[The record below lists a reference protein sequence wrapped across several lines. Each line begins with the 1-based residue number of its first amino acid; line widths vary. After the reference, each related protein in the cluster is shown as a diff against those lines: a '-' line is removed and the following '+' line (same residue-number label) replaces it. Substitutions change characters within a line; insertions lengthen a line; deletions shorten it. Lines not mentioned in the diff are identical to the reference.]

1 MPKLNEPVE
10 RVLGRF
16 DAGPLNLR
24 HVGYFLVTC
33 EEMHFGRASRRL
45 RVAQP
50 ALSQQIKRLET
61 FVGVSLF
68 NRNRRGIELT
78 EAGLVFRDYAL
89 QLAKQVE
96 EAKRASQRAQHGET
110 GKITVGLIPSGNN
123 SFVLERVARYRQAYA
138 DVEVVINSMVTTRQ
152 VEAIVSGRI
161 DVGFVRLPIRH
172 HEIDVR
178 KIHSEAM
185 VVALPKKHRL
195 AKAARIR
202 LADVAKEDLVIF
214 PREIA
219 PSYFDYIISLFRMAG
234 HELKIR
240 QQIEHA
246 PIILALIAH
255 GFGFTLV
262 PASQQAYGHDD
273 VVFKPLEETTPFIE
287 MGMIVRADNR
297 SPLLAGLLDMFPAID

>member
-1 MPKLNEPVE
+1 LPRLSEPVE

-16 DAGPLNLR
+16 NAGPLNLR

-33 EEMHFGRASRRL
+33 EEMHFGRASLRL
-45 RVAQP
+45 RIAQP

-89 QLAKQVE
+89 QLSKQVE
-96 EAKRASQRAQHGET
+96 EAKRASQRAQLGET

-123 SFVLERVARYRQAYA
+123 SFVLERVARYRQAHA
-138 DVEVVINSMVTTRQ
+138 DVEIVISSMVTTRQ

-297 SPLLAGLLDMFPAID
+297 SPLLASLLDMFPVID